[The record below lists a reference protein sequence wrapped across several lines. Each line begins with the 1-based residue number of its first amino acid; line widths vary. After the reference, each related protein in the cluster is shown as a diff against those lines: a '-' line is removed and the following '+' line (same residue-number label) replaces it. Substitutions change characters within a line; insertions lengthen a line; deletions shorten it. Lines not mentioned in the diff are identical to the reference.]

1 MSVTLDS
8 RMMRLYLRVPDV
20 RPLSSLFK
28 LMLREI
34 LISRRVLFVP
44 TTVLVFET
52 SLSPLEEN
60 G

>member
-1 MSVTLDS
+1 
-8 RMMRLYLRVPDV
+8 
-20 RPLSSLFK
+20 
-28 LMLREI
+28 MLREI

-52 SLSPLEEN
+52 SLSPIEEN